1 MRQEYRREPHRLPA
15 KFGTNGGLWG
25 RPMVAFVKEQIESPL
40 HCGETRGELG
50 RRGDVEKLLRF
61 CEHFLCPRDSLRDR
75 RVGTDER
82 AGDLA
87 HAEAAWDVD
96 HKSHLRLLGPPGM

>member
-1 MRQEYRREPHRLPA
+1 MGQEYGPEPHRLPA
-15 KFGTNGGLWG
+15 KLGTNSGLWG

-50 RRGDVEKLLRF
+50 GRGDVEKLLRF
-61 CEHFLCPRDSLRDR
+61 CEHFLCPRDSLRDP

-82 AGDLA
+82 AGHLA
-87 HAEAAWDVD
+87 HAEAPQDVD
-96 HKSHLRLLGPPGM
+96 PQKQLRLLW